1 MWLAISLKATRTV
14 EAKLELCILGVCME
28 VKNRY
33 QGTHYCF
40 ADFHTELM
48 DLFWIFFCGI
58 GNSNAELQ
66 VGWVYYQLH
75 REVII
80 HIEHNVVAIT
90 YMSVRLP

>member
-1 MWLAISLKATRTV
+1 
-14 EAKLELCILGVCME
+14 ME

-33 QGTHYCF
+33 QGIHNCF
-40 ADFHTELM
+40 ADHHAELM
-48 DLFWIFFCGI
+48 DLFWLFFCGI

-80 HIEHNVVAIT
+80 HIKDDVVAIT
-90 YMSVRLP
+90 QTVVRLPCAF